1 MRRRAARYVGA
12 GALLAVAGAAALL
25 SLAGRGDAH
34 PFDPL
39 AEDICIV
46 APPTPYDPASGQ
58 PMLAPRPLPAQAR
71 CPVCGMY
78 PARAPRWAAQ
88 LIFED
93 GAAQFFD
100 SPANLFIFT
109 RNMGR
114 YTSAHGASDVAASFV
129 TDAASGAWIA
139 LHEAHFVHGSDAHG
153 PMRDGNLPAFA
164 SRTAAAAFAA
174 ERGGVV
180 LSAAAITDD
189 ILRPFDRGRHA
200 PRH

>member
-1 MRRRAARYVGA
+1 MRRRAARYAGA
-12 GALLAVAGAAALL
+12 GALLAVAGAAGLL
-25 SLAGRGDAH
+25 LLAGSGDAH
-34 PFDPL
+34 TFDPL

-46 APPTPYDPASGQ
+46 APPAPYDPASGL
-58 PMLAPRPLPAQAR
+58 PMLAPRPIPAQAR

-88 LIFED
+88 LIFKD

-114 YTSAHGASDVAASFV
+114 YTSTRGAPDVAASYV
-129 TDAASGAWIA
+129 TDATSGAWVA
-139 LHEAHFVHGSDAHG
+139 LQDAYFVHGSDARG

-164 SRTAAAAFAA
+164 SPTAAAAFAA
-174 ERGGVV
+174 ERGGVA
-180 LSAAAITDD
+180 LPAAAITDD
-189 ILRPFDRGRHA
+189 ILRPFDRGRHSG
-200 PRH
+200 RH